1 MPWTQ
6 TAPGVFSRPIGENE
20 TFIKLVSDPG
30 HPLRREHWAIN
41 STATIS
47 PLGALASKTDLPAV
61 LRRAWAH
68 LRFQH
73 PSLAAQVAPDN
84 THLTYTVP
92 SSPEALQEWTE
103 QTFTVVSDAASAS
116 EVIPTLR
123 PGPYATLYYV
133 PQSGELLGHTAHWR
147 TDGIGV
153 LMLLDALLALVAQP
167 DLADPW
173 SLPWGSEAGR
183 LAPAVEDAAGMPGEP
198 SPAQKARAQEAVG
211 SFALAAGAVG
221 IPYQGDAAT
230 IPAGTRSAHT
240 ALSPAATAAVVQA
253 SKAQG
258 FSVTSA
264 VHASVAAA
272 NFAHAPDHHRGR
284 HYTST
289 IRLSLRPFLPEPY
302 STPAY
307 ASGLYT
313 TGWMAKVD
321 ADAGW
326 EAHARTYQEQY
337 RRGVS
342 PEYLAGHREYARSLC
357 DLIRN
362 LPQGGEPPSDVDISS
377 IGIAEKLINPVYGT
391 PDYGVEVRAVSV
403 GVEML
408 TRQAVCFV
416 WTFRNQLNLNV
427 VYNEAFH
434 APEQMEQF
442 VGTVKDVLLK
452 QLGVAE

>member
-1 MPWTQ
+1 MSWTR
-6 TAPGVFSRPIGENE
+6 TAPGVFSRPLGENE

-30 HPLRREHWAIN
+30 HPIQREHWAIN
-41 STATIS
+41 STATIR
-47 PLGALASKTDLPAV
+47 PVGALASQGNLAAV

-73 PSLAAQVAPDN
+73 PSLAAQVAADN

-92 SSPEALQEWTE
+92 SSAEALQEWTE
-103 QTFTVVSDAASAS
+103 QTFAVVDAASAS
-116 EVIPTLR
+116 EVIPTLK

-147 TDGIGV
+147 TDGIGA
-153 LMLLDALLALVAQP
+153 LMLLDALLELLVQP

-183 LAPAVEDAAGMPGEP
+183 LAPAVEDAADMPATP
-198 SPAQKARAQEAVG
+198 SPAQAAAADEAVG
-211 SFALAAGAVG
+211 SFALVVGAAGIAFR
-221 IPYQGDAAT
+221 GDAGT
-230 IPAGTRSAHT
+230 LPAGTRSAHV
-240 ALSPAATAAVVQA
+240 ALSAEATAGVVQA
-253 SKAQG
+253 AKARG
-258 FSVTSA
+258 ISVTSA

-272 NFAHAPDHHRGR
+272 NLAHRQHGQ

-289 IRLSLRPFLPEPY
+289 IRFSLRPFLPAPY

-307 ASGLYT
+307 AAGLYT

-321 ADAGW
+321 PDAGW
-326 EAHARTYQEQY
+326 DAHARFFQEQY
-337 RRGVS
+337 RRGIS
-342 PEYLAGHREYARSLC
+342 PEYLAGHREYARRLC

-362 LPQGGEPPSDVDISS
+362 LPAGGEPASDVDISS
-377 IGIAEKLINPVYGT
+377 IGIAEKLIKPVYGS
-391 PDYGVEVRAVSV
+391 PEYGVEVRAVSV

-416 WTFRNQLNLNV
+416 WTFREQLNLHV

-434 APEQMEQF
+434 ALEQMELF
-442 VGTVKDVLLK
+442 VGTVKEVFLK
-452 QLGVAE
+452 ELGVE